1 MLLNAAQSQQAL
13 AAALYDSDILMAAV
27 LGHGLNRIKSMLK
40 SHQIG
45 PESDDR
51 SGGQELGGLGEP

>member
-27 LGHGLNRIKSMLK
+27 LGHGLNRLNRCLNRIK
-40 SHQIG
+40 
-45 PESDDR
+45 
-51 SGGQELGGLGEP
+51 